1 MDTVS
6 GYIHFCE
13 QTVVTSKTVKCF
25 PNNKPWVT
33 KEIKDKLIQKRKFL
47 QSHNRIE
54 QKIIQKELDKE
65 IKNCKNVYK
74 AKLVR
79 NFESGNSREAWRGL
93 QAITG
98 YKRKPN
104 VTLSSDPRELCD
116 NLNQFYARLDVD
128 IPHENINHLKETLP
142 RDENFSIDHK
152 DVVKLFA
159 GLNVRKASG
168 VILKNCADQLAG
180 VYKNLFE
187 AGVRTN
193 IPSIWKSATIIPVPK
208 NAKAK
213 ELNDFRPVALT
224 YVPFKCLERIILKN
238 LLLQTEPKL
247 DNYQFAYR
255 KGRCTDDAIL
265 THVNT
270 VIEHLEK
277 SN

>member
-1 MDTVS
+1 MDSDTVDTLKGCFECTDWDIFTNSCDSTEELVDTVS
-6 GYIHFCE
+6 GYINFCE

-54 QKIIQKELDKE
+54 LKIIQKELDKE

-74 AKLVR
+74 AKLER

-116 NLNQFYARLDVD
+116 NLNQFYARFDVD
-128 IPHENINHLKETLP
+128 VPHENINHLKKTLP

-152 DVVKLFA
+152 DVVNLFA

-168 VILKNCADQLAG
+168 PDNISPLILKNCADQLAG
-180 VYKNLFE
+180 VYKCNELGGNMARFTQFPIMIT
-187 AGVRTN
+187 R
-193 IPSIWKSATIIPVPK
+193 STIIYEIISPG
-208 NAKAK
+208 AAGSSI
-213 ELNDFRPVALT
+213 
-224 YVPFKCLERIILKN
+224 YV
-238 LLLQTEPKL
+238 
-247 DNYQFAYR
+247 
-255 KGRCTDDAIL
+255 
-265 THVNT
+265 
-270 VIEHLEK
+270 
-277 SN
+277 